1 MLRSCRCAYGA
12 VLDDTWI
19 YDPNTNQWT
28 QATPI
33 VRPPARNQ
41 GHMYFDA
48 EGRRG
53 ALRRYGST
61 VFNDLWTFDVATLKW
76 TQQAM
81 PAVNPGG
88 VYLGQVAYATTTQCG
103 YVVYGGS
110 AAGATGGTWKLCL
123 SAIGN
128 QPPVA
133 SVRDRLDDGRVK
145 IADWLGNRSVLGLE
159 PRDAS

>member
-1 MLRSCRCAYGA
+1 MDAAGVERGVIYGVSEGGPA
-12 VLDDTWI
+12 SIVFAAMH
-19 YDPNTNQWT
+19 PERT
-28 QATPI
+28 QAL
-33 VRPPARNQ
+33 V
-41 GHMYFDA
+41 
-48 EGRRG
+48 
-53 ALRRYGST
+53 LYGGMGSG
-61 VFNDLWTFDVATLKW
+61 VLNDLWTFDVATLKW

-103 YVVYGGS
+103 YIVYGGS
-110 AAGATGGTWKLCL
+110 AAGATGVTWKLCL